1 MLVSMPEL
9 LLYFRGTLREYLFQS
24 SRHVGLVTDSAPF
37 SPISNKE
44 LYPRRELDAGEPHA
58 THRCLRSAMSLS
70 SMINIHWGATSFAPQ
85 PCPFCIQLF
94 YKELEFTTNPLL
106 SKPQNKGKGK

>member
-44 LYPRRELDAGEPHA
+44 LYPRRELDGH
-58 THRCLRSAMSLS
+58 
-70 SMINIHWGATSFAPQ
+70 F
-85 PCPFCIQLF
+85 
-94 YKELEFTTNPLL
+94 
-106 SKPQNKGKGK
+106 

>member
-1 MLVSMPEL
+1 MGRIEL
-9 LLYFRGTLREYLFQS
+9 PLDRRQS
-24 SRHVGLVTDSAPF
+24 YQLNDTPTQLHKITKY
-37 SPISNKE
+37 KE

-70 SMINIHWGATSFAPQ
+70 SMINIHWGATSFAPK